1 MAYKQYRKQKKEN
14 GKHKEINASAPSKWR
29 LPMGVLAVIVL
40 ALIGF
45 GYAFPTQWNASI
57 GATGL
62 TFQESPYR
70 LGLDL
75 LGGTHLVYEADLSHL
90 PETDRGEALTGVR
103 DVIERRVNAFGV
115 AEPLVQQV
123 GDNRIIVEL
132 AGISDVN
139 EAINQIGET
148 PILEFKRPAPVTIDK
163 TEEGADAEEEVSLED
178 VVIETDEDGNTV
190 ITNAEDGEPLELDL
204 ETLLAAQQGTQQWEN
219 TELGGAQLKRAAVE
233 FDHNT
238 GTPLVTLTFDSEGG
252 ELFGE
257 LTEELVG
264 RQIAIFLDGEIIS
277 APVVQQA
284 IYGGTAQITG
294 SGDLDEARELAQRL
308 NAGALP
314 VPIELIS
321 QQTVG
326 PTLGAVSLERS
337 LVAGAI
343 GLALIAVF
351 MLLYYRLPGLLAILA
366 LAVYGIL
373 VLVIFKFVPVTLTL
387 AGIAGMILSIGMA
400 VDANVLIFERLK
412 EELRSGRPLE
422 RAIDEAVKRAW
433 TSIRDGNITTLIAC
447 VILFGFSSSFI
458 KGFALTLGVG
468 ILASMFTAVV
478 VTRAFLAIA
487 ARWSVL
493 NKPFLFGVKEMRK

>member
-1 MAYKQYRKQKKEN
+1 MAYKQFKKQQKEN
-14 GKHKEINASAPSKWR
+14 GKHREINASAPSKWR
-29 LPMGVLAVIVL
+29 LPVGVLAVILL
-40 ALIGF
+40 AFVGF
-45 GYAFPTQWNASI
+45 GYAFPTQWNNSI

-62 TFQESPYR
+62 TFTESPYR

-75 LGGTHLVYEADLSHL
+75 LGGTHLVYEADLTHL
-90 PETDRGEALTGVR
+90 PDADRGEALTGVR

-123 GDNRIIVEL
+123 GESRIIVEL

-148 PILEFKRPAPVTIDK
+148 PILEFKRPATHSE
-163 TEEGADAEEEVSLED
+163 EEGEDGIDLTEVSVD
-178 VVIETDEDGNTV
+178 TDEEGNTV
-190 ITNAEDGEPLELDL
+190 ITNTADGEPVELDL
-204 ETLLAAQQGTQQWEN
+204 DALVQQQLDQQWEN
-219 TELGGAQLKRAAVE
+219 TELGGAQLKRASVE

-238 GTPLVTLTFDSEGG
+238 GTPLVSLTFDAEGG

-257 LTEELVG
+257 MTEELVG
-264 RQIAIFLDGEIIS
+264 QQIAIFLDGVIIS
-277 APVVQQA
+277 APVVQQP

-343 GLALIAVF
+343 GLALIAAF
-351 MLLYYRLPGLLAILA
+351 MLLYYRLPGLLAICA

-373 VLVIFKFVPVTLTL
+373 VLAVFKFVPVTLTL

-422 RAIDEAVKRAW
+422 RAIEEAVRRAW

-447 VILFGFSSSFI
+447 IILFGFSSSFI

-468 ILASMFTAVV
+468 IIASMFTAVV
-478 VTRAFLAIA
+478 VTRAFLLIA
-487 ARWSVL
+487 SRWRLL
-493 NKPFLFGVKEMRK
+493 NKPFLFGVKEMRE